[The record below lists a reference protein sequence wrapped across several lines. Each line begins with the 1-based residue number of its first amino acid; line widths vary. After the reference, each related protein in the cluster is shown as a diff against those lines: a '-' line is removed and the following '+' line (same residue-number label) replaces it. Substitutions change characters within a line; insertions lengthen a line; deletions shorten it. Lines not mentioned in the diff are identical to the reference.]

1 MVRGQRCSQQCTQ
14 GIKWS
19 GGAAVCRT
27 FNWKDTAEI
36 ILSAFVHQKGSL
48 KGRVSQEDALSF
60 CLKSPKRSQTLW
72 GEINGEPRM
81 LGMRWE
87 GQRSNSLELTC
98 CCSIASLPITSSRQS
113 RELYQ
118 KSEWISPLKTHL
130 RACSLRRR
138 VTPGSPCS
146 TFAHSPFHSHS
157 AYWKYLVSWR
167 EWTCGHTG
175 ASPTLVRRCCVCS
188 SAILV
193 KEAQIQRQTEGKCMF
208 VAWSSFSFAVSLRDV
223 QISCLS
229 CLNVFKP
236 LLHYWS
242 LEIGEVALDMN
253 STRCGFKHWF
263 PWGIWWDYH
272 AFIQRHLSA
281 IPPERN
287 TNLYANSV

>member
-1 MVRGQRCSQQCTQ
+1 MVTGQRCSQQCTQ

-19 GGAAVCRT
+19 GGAAVCRP
-27 FNWKDTAEI
+27 FNWKDIAEI
-36 ILSAFVHQKGSL
+36 ILSGFVHQKGSL
-48 KGRVSQEDALSF
+48 KGRVSQEDTLSF

-72 GEINGEPRM
+72 GEINGEPWM

-98 CCSIASLPITSSRQS
+98 CSSIASLPITSNTQS
-113 RELYQ
+113 RELYH

-138 VTPGSPCS
+138 VRLGLPCS
-146 TFAHSPFHSHS
+146 TFAHSPFNSHS
-157 AYWKYLVSWR
+157 TYWKYLVSLR
-167 EWTCGHTG
+167 EWTRGHTG
-175 ASPTLVRRCCVCS
+175 GSSTVVRQCYVCS
-188 SAILV
+188 
-193 KEAQIQRQTEGKCMF
+193 KHKYRGKRRANACLSF
-208 VAWSSFSFAVSLRDV
+208 DRRFSFAVALRDV
-223 QISCLS
+223 HKSCLS

-253 STRCGFKHWF
+253 STRFKHWF
-263 PWGIWWDYH
+263 PWGILWDYH
-272 AFIQRHLSA
+272 TFIQRHLSP

-287 TNLYANSV
+287 MNLYANSV